1 MDRETLKTNLQAVR
15 RRITEAARRAGRDPG
30 DVTLIAVTKSVDAE
44 TTQAVLELGVRDIAE
59 NRQQTAAEKLPH
71 VPALAGAK
79 RPTLHF
85 IGPLQR
91 NKVRRVLE
99 QFDVIHSVDSVKLAQ
114 EISKRAE
121 ELQRTAGILV
131 QVNVAGEAQKGGLE
145 PGELRDSLKEI
156 LRLPRLH
163 LWGLMCMAPYD
174 DDPETAR
181 PHFKRLAELSREMI
195 ETSCMPAGAN
205 SLSMGMSGDFEVA
218 IEEGATHVRVGS
230 ALYSGLESV

>member
-1 MDRETLKTNLQAVR
+1 MDCERLAANLKDVQ
-15 RRITEAARRAGRDPG
+15 RRIAAAGR

-44 TTQAVLELGVRDIAE
+44 TTQALTELGVTDIAE
-59 NRQQTAAEKLPH
+59 NRQQTAADKLPH
-71 VPALAGAK
+71 VPALKEEG

-91 NKVRRVLE
+91 NKVKRVLE

-121 ELQRTAGILV
+121 ELQRTAGIFV
-131 QVNVAGEAQKGGLE
+131 QVNVAGEAQKGGFE
-145 PGELRDSLKEI
+145 PGELSESLKEI
-156 LRLPRLH
+156 LRLPHLH
-163 LWGLMCMAPYD
+163 VWGLMCMAPYD
-174 DDPETAR
+174 DDPEAAR

-195 ETSCMPAGAN
+195 AGGHMPEGAN
-205 SLSMGMSGDFEVA
+205 RLSMGMSGDFEVA

-230 ALYSGLESV
+230 ALFEGLR